1 MLISLP
7 IALGSLA
14 GFQGAVNFPAFRNG
28 LDQKLVLNL
37 RGSWFG
43 LGAGVSTSA
52 LFAGSVEWD
61 EGPKTASLD
70 LAFVVVTEV
79 RYSGAEMFLAELE
92 GTYFQI
98 RAGQHGQ

>member
-61 EGPKTASLD
+61 EGSKTASPD

-92 GTYFQI
+92 GT
-98 RAGQHGQ
+98 